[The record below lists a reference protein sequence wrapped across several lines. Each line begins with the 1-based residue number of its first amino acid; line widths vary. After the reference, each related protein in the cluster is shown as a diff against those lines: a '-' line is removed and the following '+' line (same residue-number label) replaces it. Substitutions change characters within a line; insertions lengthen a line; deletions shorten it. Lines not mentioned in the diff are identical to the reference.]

1 MTRFKIDKNISALRV
16 GEKSTAIPGLM
27 RAWNLSIINY
37 GGAITS
43 IKVPDRT
50 GKLGDVVLGY
60 DK

>member
-1 MTRFKIDKNISALRV
+1 
-16 GEKSTAIPGLM
+16 M